1 MKLKLL
7 FFALLAFSV
16 YSCSKD
22 DDDDGPVTNVE
33 LISASA
39 WKFDTAGI
47 DANRDGT
54 IDAAIPEDMLESC
67 DTDNT
72 ILFRTDGTG
81 TIDEGA
87 TKCDDSNPQS
97 VGFTWSFKNNETV
110 INFSDTLFG
119 GLTGDVTIR
128 RLTATQLE
136 LAKEV
141 NIGLPIEIPVIV
153 RLKH

>member
-1 MKLKLL
+1 MKVKLL
-7 FFALLAFSV
+7 FLALFALSV

-22 DDDDGPVTNVE
+22 DDDDDPVTNVE
-33 LISASA
+33 LISSSA

-47 DANRDGT
+47 DANGDGT
-54 IDAAIPEDMLESC
+54 IDAPIPDDMLESC

-81 TIDEGA
+81 TIDEGP
-87 TKCDDSNPQS
+87 TKCDDANPQS
-97 VGFTWSFKNNETV
+97 VGFTWAFKNNETV
-110 INFSDTLFG
+110 INFTDTLFG

-128 RLTATQLE
+128 RLTSSELE
-136 LAKEV
+136 LAKQV
-141 NIGLPIEIPVIV
+141 NVGLPIEIPVIV